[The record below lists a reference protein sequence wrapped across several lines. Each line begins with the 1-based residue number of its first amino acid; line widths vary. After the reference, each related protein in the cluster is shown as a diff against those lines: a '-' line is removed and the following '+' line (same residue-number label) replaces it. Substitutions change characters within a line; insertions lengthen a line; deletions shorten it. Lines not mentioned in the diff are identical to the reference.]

1 MASTDGK
8 PTTFDTGR
16 QHLGAVYAKALLG
29 ATQAAGNTQEVLDQ
43 LDSLVADV
51 LDRLPRFEAVLASPR
66 VPAAEKVAMLDRAFA
81 RRMHSLL
88 LNFLKVVAQHGRLD
102 CLRDVSRAAHEMWNE
117 LRGRVSVEFRSAQ
130 PLGRTDLDLVTN
142 RLRTALKSELD
153 VSQRVDPDMIGG
165 LVVRIEDTLYDG
177 SVRNRLSRLR
187 GELLQE
193 AKRAI
198 RQSADRFAV
207 ES

>member
-8 PTTFDTGR
+8 HATFDTGR

-29 ATQAAGNTQEVLDQ
+29 ATQAAGNTQQVLDQ
-43 LDSLVADV
+43 LDSLLVDV
-51 LDRLPRFEAVLASPR
+51 LDRVPRLDAVLASPR
-66 VPAAEKVAMLDRAFA
+66 VPAADKVAMLDRAFA
-81 RRMHSLL
+81 SGMQPLL

-102 CLRDVSRAAHEMWNE
+102 CLRAVNHAAHEMWNE

-130 PLGRTDLDLVTN
+130 PLGRTDLDLVTS

-187 GELLQE
+187 GELLE
-193 AKRAI
+193 ETKRAI
-198 RQSADRFAV
+198 RESASRFAV